1 MVNIKYIVKR
11 AIYYVIIFFS
21 ALTIDFILP
30 RLAPGNPA
38 EVVLATI
45 ARSGGVVSPGE
56 LNALKLE
63 MGISNKP
70 IYIQYFSYIIH
81 IFHGQFGLSLIYYP
95 TPVLTI
101 IEHTLP
107 WTLFLV
113 ITATVISFFIG
124 NRLGMLAATKRAKSR
139 DYLIIMV
146 TMFFYGIPAFS
157 LGLFLIYLFAI
168 RIPIFPELGNF
179 STSFNGVTWT
189 LPFIASVLYHAILP
203 ILTIVLTSMAGWV
216 MGMRN
221 NFIPQANDD
230 YINFYRSMGVN
241 EKILRKGAY
250 KNAFLPNLT
259 GFAMA
264 LGFSVTGVLII
275 EEIFSY
281 PGIGYYLFE
290 AVTSLDYSLLEG
302 IFLIIVVAVLI
313 ANLSVEIIYSFI
325 DPRVSREGR

>member
-1 MVNIKYIVKR
+1 MVNIKFIIKR
-11 AIYYVIIFFS
+11 AVYYIIIFFT
-21 ALTIDFILP
+21 ALTIDFVLP

-45 ARSGGVVSPGE
+45 ARGGGVVAPGE

-63 MGISNKP
+63 MGISNQP
-70 IYIQYFSYIIH
+70 IYIQYFEYIIH
-81 IFHGQFGLSLIYYP
+81 IFRGQFGLSLIFYP
-95 TPVLTI
+95 TPVITI
-101 IEHTLP
+101 ISETLP

-113 ITATVISFFIG
+113 VTATVISFFIG
-124 NRLGMLAATKRAKSR
+124 NKLGMMAAIRRAKAR
-139 DYLIIMV
+139 DYFIIMI

-157 LGLFLIYLFAI
+157 LGLILIYIFPIKLG
-168 RIPIFPELGNF
+168 IFPEFGNYS
-179 STSFNGVTWT
+179 STFNGVVFSI
-189 LPFIASVLYHAILP
+189 PFIASVLYHAVLP

-216 MGMRN
+216 LGMRN
-221 NFIPQANDD
+221 NFIPQVSDD
-230 YINFYRSMGVN
+230 YINFYRSMGVT
-241 EKILRKGAY
+241 EKRIRKAAY

-275 EEIFSY
+275 EEVFSY
-281 PGIGYYLFE
+281 PGVGYYLFE

-302 IFLIIVVAVLI
+302 LFLIIVLAVLI
-313 ANLSVEIIYSFI
+313 ANLSVEIIYSII

>member
-1 MVNIKYIVKR
+1 MINIKFIIKR
-11 AIYYVIIFFS
+11 AVYYLVIFFA
-21 ALTIDFILP
+21 ALTIDFVLP

-45 ARSGGVVSPGE
+45 ARGGGVVAPGE
-56 LNALKLE
+56 LAALKLE
-63 MGISNKP
+63 MGLSNSP
-70 IYIQYFSYIIH
+70 IYIQYFQYIFH
-81 IFHGQFGLSLIYYP
+81 IFRGQFGLSLIYYP
-95 TPVLTI
+95 EPVMTI
-101 IEHTLP
+101 ISRTLP

-113 ITATVISFFIG
+113 ITATVISFFTG
-124 NRLGMLAATKRAKSR
+124 NKLGMMAAVKRAKPR
-139 DYLIIMV
+139 DYIIVMT

-168 RIPIFPELGNF
+168 RIPIFPELGNY
-179 STSFNGVTWT
+179 SSSFNGIVFSI
-189 LPFIASVLYHAILP
+189 PFIISVLYHSILP

-216 MGMRN
+216 LGMRN
-221 NFIPQANDD
+221 NFIPQATDD
-230 YINFYRSMGVN
+230 YVNFYRAMGVN
-241 EKILRKGAY
+241 EKRIRKAAY

-281 PGIGYYLFE
+281 PGVGYYLFE

-302 IFLIIVVAVLI
+302 LFLIIVIAVLV

-325 DPRVSREGR
+325 DPRVNREGR